1 MHGTWPATS
10 ILANPVASRNT
21 RTKLYAERGPFRPSG
36 VPCVSSFQP
45 RRFAITRPT
54 IGLSLVALVLAVLL
68 GLVISQPSSF
78 VRPVTTTVRGTT
90 TLTYTTTSTANRT
103 TTSTVTSLL
112 SSGPFSNT
120 TGTRVYK
127 VTFQQVAD
135 CGTHN
140 YMPWEVTLNGVT
152 EVQPSN
158 QSLPLP
164 SDTFSAALVTDQNLT
179 RIVFSVPPGVYS
191 YLVNGGADNFG
202 GGLFPARGIVDVNG
216 SDVTV
221 DLDVYLSITC

>member
-1 MHGTWPATS
+1 
-10 ILANPVASRNT
+10 
-21 RTKLYAERGPFRPSG
+21 
-36 VPCVSSFQP
+36 VSSFQP

-54 IGLSLVALVLAVLL
+54 IGLSLVALVLAVLI

-90 TLTYTTTSTANRT
+90 TLTYATTSTANRT

-135 CGTHN
+135 CGTYN

-202 GGLFPARGIVDVNG
+202 GGLFPARGTVDVNS